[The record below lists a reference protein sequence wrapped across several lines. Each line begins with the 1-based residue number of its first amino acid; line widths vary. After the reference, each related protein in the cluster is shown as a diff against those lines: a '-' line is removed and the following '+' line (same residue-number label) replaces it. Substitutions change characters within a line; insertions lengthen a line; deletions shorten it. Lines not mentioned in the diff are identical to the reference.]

1 MNPERWRKIKDL
13 FHDTLERPPEERTA
27 FLDQACSGDEQ
38 LRAQVEQMLAADARE
53 NLIVDKPAIEGV
65 AQLFEPEESEAIAGR
80 MFGHY
85 RVEGEIGRGGMGRVY
100 LAHDLRLQRP
110 VALKLLSETFSNSP
124 ERVRRFQQE
133 ARAVSALNHP
143 YIMTIHELGETDGL
157 RFIVAEF
164 IDGRTL
170 REIMATGKPELG
182 LVLKIIIQVTDAL
195 AVAHRAGIV
204 HRDIKPENIMV
215 RRDGYVKVLDFGL
228 AKLSEE
234 AGLVGDSPAA
244 SFSHVTTTPGLVLGT
259 VNYMSPEQARGYVVD
274 ARTDIFSLG
283 VVLYEAVSGRA
294 PFQGRTRPD
303 VLIAIAGEQPAPVV
317 SCKSAESTRLQ
328 EIIDRALCKKRDER
342 YQTIEEFGRDLEELR
357 DSLST
362 RQQPQT
368 ALNTGS
374 DTRSI
379 SASPTSRTEFF
390 RSEIKRSRARIA
402 VLAFAVLVL
411 VTGLSLT
418 LYKLTKPSAHKSSLS
433 PSDFHFTKIETT
445 ARAGGAISPDGKYF
459 LIVDQ
464 NGALTVRHTVT
475 GSTAQVLAP
484 QPAFANYNCQ
494 FTPDSSYLYCWLLE
508 RANLNNSFFQ
518 RIPLLPGPAQKI
530 ADRVASSAAFS
541 ADGKRMAFVRSDEAT
556 LGHDLV
562 ITDADGHNQQLLVR
576 HNDHEFL
583 FRSVAWS
590 PNGEVLAVIGMYKN
604 TDCHECYRIFGYRAD
619 NGAEVEISTQR
630 WQNVRTLSWLPDGT
644 GFLLSAVDR
653 PGNNERLWLI
663 SYPGGEAQGL
673 TNELSSF
680 EGVSITADGGRIVT
694 SQAERPSDI
703 WLASL
708 DEPAWERKLT
718 SVNGPYGPLTF
729 TPDRHIVYVLGKDL
743 WLSNADG
750 SEPRQLTFGQGS
762 NTQPA
767 VTPDGRYVVFV
778 STRTET
784 QNIWRIELASG
795 ELTQLTNGVSDKTP
809 TCTANGEWVLYQ
821 SLGHEKATIKKI
833 PLAGGTPA
841 QIGETNIDHGYL
853 ATSPDSKL
861 LAYQYRDVRT
871 QKEYIAIRPVDG
883 GPNQI
888 VMEAHGNNDIH
899 WSRDGKELLYTEGAD
914 VWKQPVAGG
923 APKRLTNFADQY
935 AFFLDVSPDGKTL
948 AVTRS
953 VFIRDMVMI
962 TVK

>member
-1 MNPERWRKIKDL
+1 MNPERWRKIKEL
-13 FHDTLERPPEERTA
+13 FHDALERPAEERAA
-27 FLDQACSGDEQ
+27 FLARAGDEQ

-53 NLIVDKPAIEGV
+53 NLIVDQPAIEGV
-65 AQLFEPEESEAIAGR
+65 AQLFEAEKTEAIAGR

-100 LAHDLRLQRP
+100 LAQDLRLQRP

-133 ARAVSALNHP
+133 ARVVSALNHP

-164 IDGRTL
+164 IDGETL
-170 REIMATGKPELG
+170 RQIMTDRKPDLA

-195 AVAHRAGIV
+195 AAAHRAGIV

-228 AKLSEE
+228 AKLTEE
-234 AGLVGDSPAA
+234 GGLPGDSPGMP
-244 SFSHVTTTPGLVLGT
+244 FSHVTTTPGLVLGT
-259 VNYMSPEQARGYVVD
+259 VNYMSPEQARGYEVD

-283 VVLYEAVSGRA
+283 VVLYEAVCGRP

-303 VLIAIAGEQPAPVV
+303 VLIAIAGQEPSPIVPEETGTPA
-317 SCKSAESTRLQ
+317 RLQ
-328 EIIDRALCKKRDER
+328 EIIDRALCKNREER
-342 YQTIEEFGRDLEELR
+342 YQTVEALRRDLEELS
-357 DSLST
+357 DNLLT
-362 RQQPQT
+362 RPQPQT
-368 ALNTGS
+368 ALNIGS

-390 RSEIKRSRARIA
+390 RSEIRRNRAGI
-402 VLAFAVLVL
+402 VILAFVILML
-411 VTGLSLT
+411 VTGLSLA

-484 QPAFANYNCQ
+484 LPAFANYNCV
-494 FTPDSSYLYCWLLE
+494 FTPDSNYLYCWLLE

-518 RIPLLPGPAQKI
+518 RIPLLPGPTQKI

-604 TDCHECYRIFGYRAD
+604 NDCHECYRIFGYRAD
-619 NGAEVEISTQR
+619 NGAEVQLSTQR
-630 WQNVRTLSWLPDGT
+630 WENVRTLSWLPDGT
-644 GFLLSAVDR
+644 GFLLSAIDR

-663 SYPGGEAQGL
+663 SYPSGEAQGL

-680 EGVSITADGGRIVT
+680 EGVSITADGSRIVT

-703 WLASL
+703 WLESL
-708 DEPAWERKLT
+708 DEPARVRKFT
-718 SVNGPYGPLTF
+718 SINGPYASVTF
-729 TPDRHIVYVLGKDL
+729 TPDGHIVYVLGKDL
-743 WLSNADG
+743 WLSKADG

-784 QNIWRIELASG
+784 QNIWRLELASG

-809 TCTANGEWVLYQ
+809 TCTANGEWLLYQ

-833 PLAGGTPA
+833 PLAGGTPI

-853 ATSPDSKL
+853 ATSPDNRL

-871 QKEYIAIRPVDG
+871 LKEYIAIRPLDS

-888 VMEAHGNNDIH
+888 VMETRGNNDIH
-899 WSRDGKELLYTEGAD
+899 WSRDGKDLLYTEAAN

-923 APKRLTNFADQY
+923 PPKRLTDFADQL
-935 AFFLDVSPDGKTL
+935 AFFFDVTPDGRTL
-948 AVTRS
+948 AITRS
-953 VFIRDMVMI
+953 VFIRDMVLI